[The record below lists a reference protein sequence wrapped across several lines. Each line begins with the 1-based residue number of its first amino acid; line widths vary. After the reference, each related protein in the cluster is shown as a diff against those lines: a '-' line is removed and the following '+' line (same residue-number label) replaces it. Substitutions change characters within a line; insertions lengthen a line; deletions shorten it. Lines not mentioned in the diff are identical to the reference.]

1 MIQQVVSPQEIL
13 FQAQQGDTQAIA
25 TLINQALSTAAI
37 TAIVNSEGSCLQI
50 TLLSQQSLDRNF
62 WVGFVKDGMNGL
74 ECKTFQSV
82 RVIGQQIH
90 KVPANWTEEFELSP
104 PNPVIVSAPVLTNT
118 TQTQP
123 APETVVIPREEKFK
137 IPLRWLVSG
146 VIGILLIFSSFII
159 KNQLDNRQIIPTQKP
174 TLTTQPTPIVTAKP
188 TPKPSPTPVAKVV
201 KKPAEKAP
209 PAKPRTAPMYL
220 KKTIT
225 GRITP
230 KSVVHSG
237 NGLFFAQNMMYSHT
251 ITVYNREHKLVKTIP
266 DRVNLAKFGYPNFKG
281 EYNGAPVEVSFSHD
295 GKYAWVSNYQMYGA
309 GFNNPGSDRCSPAQG
324 TDNSFLYRINT
335 ETLQIE
341 KVIQVGSVPKF
352 VATSPDNRF
361 VLVSNWCSWDLSIID
376 TEKNQEIKRVKIG
389 AYPRGIVVDRRS
401 RKAYIAVMGSTDI
414 AQVDLQDYSVNW
426 LRNIGRS
433 PRHLNLDSTGR
444 YLYASL
450 NSEGRIAKIDLS
462 KPKVLSRVYT
472 GAAPRSMVLSDD
484 GQMLYVVNYSNNTVS
499 KVRTQDMKVLQ
510 TVRVGASPIG
520 ITYDPKNR
528 EVWVACY
535 SGQIMVFQD

>member
-1 MIQQVVSPQEIL
+1 MIQQVVSLQDIL
-13 FQAQQGDTQAIA
+13 SQAQQGDNQAIA
-25 TLINQALSTAAI
+25 TLINQALSSEPI
-37 TAIVNSEGSCLQI
+37 TAIVNSENTCLRI
-50 TLLSQQSLDRNF
+50 TLLSQKSLEQNL
-62 WVGFVKDGMNGL
+62 WVGFIKEGMNRL
-74 ECKTFQSV
+74 ECKTFKSV
-82 RVIGQQIH
+82 RVIGQEIH
-90 KVPANWTEEFELSP
+90 KVLPNWIQEFELSATQAQ
-104 PNPVIVSAPVLTNT
+104 IVTY
-118 TQTQP
+118 
-123 APETVVIPREEKFK
+123 PEKQFK
-137 IPLRWLVSG
+137 IPLLWLVSG
-146 VIGILLIFSSFII
+146 VIGILLIVSGFFL
-159 KNQLDNRQIIPTQKP
+159 KNQLDSLQLTPAEKP
-174 TLTTQPTPIVTAKP
+174 TPQAQPTPIVSAKP
-188 TPKPSPTPVAKVV
+188 TPKASPKPVVKVV
-201 KKPAEKAP
+201 KKPVKKAP

-220 KKTIT
+220 KRTIT

-230 KSVVHSG
+230 KSIVHSG

-266 DRVNLAKFGYPNFKG
+266 DRVNLAKFGYSNFKG
-281 EYNGAPVEVSFSHD
+281 DYNGAPVEASFSHD

-309 GFNNPGSDRCSPAQG
+309 GFNNPGSDRCHPSQR

-361 VLVSNWCSWDLSIID
+361 VLVSNWCSWDVSIID

-401 RKAYIAVMGSTDI
+401 QRAYVAVMGSSDV
-414 AQVDLQDYSVNW
+414 AQIDLQEYWVNW

-433 PRHLNLDSTGR
+433 PRHLNLDRTGR
-444 YLYASL
+444 YLYVSL
-450 NSEGRIAKIDLS
+450 NSEGRIAKIDLA
-462 KPKVLSRVYT
+462 KPRVLSKVYT

-484 GQMLYVVNYSNNTVS
+484 GQMLYVVNYNNNTVS